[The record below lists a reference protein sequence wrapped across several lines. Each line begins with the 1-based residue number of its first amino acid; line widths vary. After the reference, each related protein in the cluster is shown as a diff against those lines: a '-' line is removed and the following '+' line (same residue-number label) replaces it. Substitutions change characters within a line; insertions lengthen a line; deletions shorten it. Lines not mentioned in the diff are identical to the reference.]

1 MNWLRSGSAIILGLI
16 VWVIGFMLYHKQ
28 TTLPLADVM
37 STQNSTI
44 QWDISYQLSSSTLTI
59 SNTSSTLIGTL
70 SIAISYDPTTVKLL
84 TDQITSEYE
93 YSFDAGRQGTTTIFV
108 DGTLAPGQLISIPL
122 QWDSNNISI
131 ASPSLISNDSTSS
144 LSITRVE

>member
-1 MNWLRSGSAIILGLI
+1 MNWLRSGSAVVLGLV

-37 STQNSTI
+37 TTQI
-44 QWDISYQLSSSTLTI
+44 DAPAWDISYQLGDGQLII
-59 SNTSSTLIGTL
+59 SNTASTLIGTL
-70 SIAISYDPTTVKLL
+70 KIPISYDPSTVKLL
-84 TDQITSEYE
+84 TDQISTPYE
-93 YSFDAGRQGTTTIFV
+93 YSFDIGSQGSTTIFI
-108 DGTLAPGQLISIPL
+108 DGTLAPGQIVSLPL

-131 ASPSLISNDSTSS
+131 ASPSLISNDSSSS